1 MFGWPKI
8 VLFVFIPKKRTRL
21 GHGRGGI
28 PPPPLTASETRQLN
42 GTISLGLIGR
52 QRKWRGL
59 TFEECGGAL
68 PSVEAHH
75 DGEEGEGGGVV
86 LTRLCVYLHQQKP
99 HKATESVQPKERCI
113 LQLILIRVSSG
124 HLLLCVVHDK
134 YGTRNQNF
142 FLLHFQNWT

>member
-1 MFGWPKI
+1 M
-8 VLFVFIPKKRTRL
+8 
-21 GHGRGGI
+21 
-28 PPPPLTASETRQLN
+28 
-42 GTISLGLIGR
+42 
-52 QRKWRGL
+52 
-59 TFEECGGAL
+59 
-68 PSVEAHH
+68 
-75 DGEEGEGGGVV
+75 V

-142 FLLHFQNWT
+142 FSSSLSELNLKTEGKTIKHR